1 MFLNQIITNVS
12 LYLNHFL
19 FEILD
24 EYTID
29 IMEKGIKSYLKELK
43 IIDYKLKTTILDKT
57 DVKIN
62 LQYDDHNIDF
72 MISR

>member
-1 MFLNQIITNVS
+1 MLLNQITTNIS
-12 LYLNHFL
+12 LYVSHFL

-24 EYTID
+24 EYTISV
-29 IMEKGIKSYLKELK
+29 IEKGIKNYLIELK

-62 LQYDDHNIDF
+62 LQYDDKNIDF
-72 MISR
+72 MITR

>member
-62 LQYDDHNIDF
+62 LQYDDNNIDF
-72 MISR
+72 MIIR